1 MHYHVTTAMYHQTHF
16 TLRELTSPQC
26 AGLSRGL
33 IGEWQGA
40 KKIIFLTTF
49 RPLSLCE
56 GRKNRDP
63 ENLGRGKSWKNSVGV
78 CDQLPKT
85 LTLFITKRCDSISSI
100 NQLFFYY
107 VIIFVPYIVFMTW
120 TKRRFSRKTYSVQ
133 RLIAKTIPCLWTK
146 WPHSMPHLKPKR
158 LKTLPFGDGHT

>member
-1 MHYHVTTAMYHQTHF
+1 MLSQNELFKTKNMLIIRTVTSSFQYSLLCQIPKTNALSCNYCNVPSNTLHF
-16 TLRELTSPQC
+16 TGIDISPVRWPVQGSYWGMAGSKENHFLTS
-26 AGLSRGL
+26 
-33 IGEWQGA
+33 
-40 KKIIFLTTF
+40 F

-100 NQLFFYY
+100 NQLFFY
-107 VIIFVPYIVFMTW
+107 I
-120 TKRRFSRKTYSVQ
+120 
-133 RLIAKTIPCLWTK
+133 
-146 WPHSMPHLKPKR
+146 
-158 LKTLPFGDGHT
+158 